1 MNETKRIALIGT
13 FTMVQESESV
23 IEILFEKGATFAKI
37 PPAMQVTI
45 MRGVIDVIKLGIDNV
60 DKSGQEA
67 KVEGE

>member
-1 MNETKRIALIGT
+1 MNETKAIALIGT

-23 IEILFEKGATFAKI
+23 IEILFEKGATFANV
-37 PPAMQVTI
+37 PPEMQVTI
-45 MRGVIDVIKLGIDNV
+45 MRGMIDVIKLGIGNV

>member
-1 MNETKRIALIGT
+1 MNETKGIALIGT

-23 IEILFEKGATFAKI
+23 IEILFEKGATFANV

-45 MRGVIDVIKLGIDNV
+45 MRGMIDVIKLGIDNV